1 MNWDQIEG
9 EWKQFKGKVQDEW
22 GKLTGDEIDRIDG
35 NRERLEGTIQSK
47 YGKTKE
53 DAKKE
58 VDRWLE
64 DA

>member
-58 VDRWLE
+58 VDRWLN

>member
-47 YGKTKE
+47 YGKSKE